1 MCTSMEQNSYL
12 STLFHKVEIAYQDW
26 HSHPNDEK
34 CQQKYELAKTV
45 LDNALKQYKSS
56 FDKHRHWAV
65 RCAAWYVELKV
76 NLTHL

>member
-1 MCTSMEQNSYL
+1 MEQNSYL

-56 FDKHRHWAV
+56 FDKHRH
-65 RCAAWYVELKV
+65 
-76 NLTHL
+76 